1 MTDTRTAEAAAMLTV
16 PLYRLAHSRTGD
28 KGNRSNISV
37 IAWHP
42 ALWDVLV
49 EQVTEAAVAQQFA
62 QRRPRQVTRYL
73 LPQLQ
78 AGFFQQTLFRQRYVA
93 LLRAGHPLAARPQLT
108 ATAYRQAAHV
118 RVVAAGTGH
127 GRVDEALQRL
137 GVERRVQLTVPHYV
151 ALGHV
156 LGGSDLIAT
165 VPERFAD
172 RVTAPFGLVARP
184 LTLKLPAS
192 HIAQLWHAHLHR
204 DAGHQW
210 LRGLVAQHFGTAAGA
225 VDSP

>member
-1 MTDTRTAEAAAMLTV
+1 MSSATASTINV

-78 AGFFQQTLFRQRYVA
+78 AMNIVLDDVLDGGVNDSLNLDSHGKA
-93 LLRAGHPLAARPQLT
+93 LSYLLLDMP
-108 ATAYRQAAHV
+108 V
-118 RVVAAGTGH
+118 
-127 GRVDEALQRL
+127 
-137 GVERRVQLTVPHYV
+137 TVP
-151 ALGHV
+151 
-156 LGGSDLIAT
+156 
-165 VPERFAD
+165 
-172 RVTAPFGLVARP
+172 
-184 LTLKLPAS
+184 
-192 HIAQLWHAHLHR
+192 AHL
-204 DAGHQW
+204 AP
-210 LRGLVAQHFGTAAGA
+210 HFGGPTA
-225 VDSP
+225 